1 MKRENIVLSM
11 KEQNK
16 IRVLSLLMDGQLSF
30 KKVQEIL
37 GCSKSTLYEWK
48 LKLQEYGPSGL
59 VHGNR
64 GRESCNKISDGL
76 MQKILKLHREKYYDA
91 NDTHFSELLAKY
103 EQIRVSRPTLQRKLR
118 SHGIKAKR
126 RRRSVK
132 CRTRRPRKE
141 NLGMMLQLDASYH
154 QWLGPMG
161 PWFTLHGAIDDATNR
176 VWIWVEMKETTHG
189 YYELMRRVFAEDGM
203 PLSVYTDRHSIFHP
217 VLEKQNKAQE
227 LRGKEAQSQFGRA
240 MSELGIEMIKAYT
253 PQAKGRIERLWETL
267 QDRLM
272 VEIRL
277 AELRTMAEVQ
287 AFLPSFTKEFNGQ
300 FAIAAEQTKSV
311 FRKSPRQEI
320 LDDIMCRKE
329 FRQVAND
336 HTVSYQGIE
345 YQIPKPKGWRTLAK
359 KTVEV
364 WDRPDGILKIVY
376 EGKIVL
382 TTKMNTEDAF
392 QVNAA

>member
-1 MKRENIVLSM
+1 LSM

-16 IRVLSLLMDGQLSF
+16 IRVLSLLMDRQLSF
-30 KKVQEIL
+30 AKAQEIL

-48 LKLQEYGPSGL
+48 LRFQEYGPSGL
-59 VHGNR
+59 IHGNR
-64 GRESCNKISDGL
+64 GRESHNKIAESL
-76 MQKILKLHREKYYDA
+76 LQKVLKLHREKYYDA
-91 NDTHFSELLAKY
+91 NDTHFSELLLKY
-103 EQIRVSRPTLQRKLR
+103 EQIQISRPTLQRILR
-118 SHGIKAKR
+118 GHGIKAKR
-126 RRRSVK
+126 KRRSVK

-141 NLGMMLQLDASYH
+141 TLGSMLQLDASYH

-176 VWIWVEMKETTHG
+176 VWVWVETQETTHG
-189 YYELMRRVFAEDGM
+189 YYELMRIVFEDEGM

-227 LRGKEAQSQFGRA
+227 LRGQEAQSQFGRA

-267 QDRLM
+267 QDRLI

-277 AELRTMAEVQ
+277 AGLRTMAEVQ
-287 AFLPSFTKEFNGQ
+287 RFLPGFTKDFNSKY
-300 FAIAAEQTKSV
+300 AIGSAQTKSV

-320 LDDIMCRKE
+320 LDDILCRKE

-336 HTVSYQGIE
+336 HTVSYQGVE

-364 WDRPDGILKIVY
+364 FDRPDGVLKIVY

-382 TTKMNTEDAF
+382 TTKTNTEDAF